1 MARLTFEQWMA
12 RKGLTPAEIVAS
24 GVNSWVELQA
34 MGQRLGVTMPDKPIS
49 EFLEIWE
56 STNQSG
62 QAVVENAAKTA
73 TKKPA
78 PTTTSA
84 PKTKSPTRSKTG
96 STTTRR
102 KTTRKKTN
110 IKDEEK

>member
-12 RKGLTPAEIVAS
+12 RKGLTPTEIVAS

-34 MGQRLGVTMPDKPIS
+34 MGQRLGVTMPDKPIT

-56 STNQSG
+56 STSQSD
-62 QAVVENAAKTA
+62 QAAVENAAKTVSD
-73 TKKPA
+73 KPA

-84 PKTKSPTRSKTG
+84 PKTKAPARSKTG
-96 STTTRR
+96 SATTRR